1 MLRRDFL
8 GMVAVGALGAVT
20 LPAWLHLAEPEP
32 AHAESLVPVPTDSSL
47 KGKRVVVVG
56 GGMAGTAAAKYLRL
70 WGGTGLAVTLIEQ
83 TPSYTS
89 NIMSNMVLVGERTL
103 SSLDYTYNT
112 LKSWYGVTVVQGRVA
127 AVDPVARRVTLAN
140 GSVYSGDA
148 LVLAPGLEFGALPG
162 HYDVA
167 LTPHA
172 WQAGPQ
178 TAQLAAQLAAIPSGS
193 DVVITV
199 PKAPYRCPPGPY
211 ERACV
216 VADWLKANRP
226 SSRLYLLD
234 ANPSILVEQA
244 NFTDAFA
251 GRNAS
256 GYIVTYRHDVVISDL
271 DSTAKTVT
279 YTYRDDSGAS
289 HAVTAQRAGVLNP
302 IPPMQAPAI
311 LRNAGLCATNSAN
324 GMQYAPVQPLTFESS
339 LPTSATNAAPKY
351 PGVHIIGDSSAVPA
365 EWYPGYPGVATVGIP
380 GVPKA
385 GHIGN
390 QEGKTA
396 ASAIVRRLR
405 GDTTLA
411 AETDL
416 VLNSA
421 CYTPITR
428 GNATSPGTATWLSA
442 VYEYDAATKKMYATQ
457 GQPRAAA
464 SATTRNFSEM
474 LVWFNTV
481 MSDTFA

>member
-1 MLRRDFL
+1 MQRRDFL
-8 GMVAVGALGAVT
+8 GLMAVGTLGAVT
-20 LPAWLHLAEPEP
+20 LPAWLQFVEPEP
-32 AHAESLVPVPTDSSL
+32 AHAASLIPVPVDTSL

-56 GGMAGTAAAKYLRL
+56 GGMAGAAAAKYLRL
-70 WGGTGLAVTLIEQ
+70 WGGSGLAVTLIEQ
-83 TPSYTS
+83 APSYTS
-89 NIMSNMVLVGERTL
+89 NIMSNMVVVGERTL
-103 SSLDYTYNT
+103 SSLNYTYSN
-112 LKSWYGVTVVQGRVA
+112 LKSWYGVTVVQGKVA
-127 AVDPVARRVTLAN
+127 AVNPAARSVTLAN
-140 GSVYSGDA
+140 GTVYAGDA
-148 LVLAPGLEFGALPG
+148 LVLAPGLEFTGLPG
-162 HYDVA
+162 HYDVN

-178 TAQLAAQLAAIPSGS
+178 TAQLASQLTALANGS
-193 DVVITV
+193 DVIITV

-216 VADWLKANRP
+216 MADWLRANRP
-226 SSRLYLLD
+226 NSKLYLLD
-234 ANPSILVEQA
+234 ANPGILVEQA
-244 NFTDAFA
+244 NFANAFA
-251 GRNAS
+251 GKNTS
-256 GYIVTYRHDVVISDL
+256 GYTVTYRHDVAITDV
-271 DSTAKTVT
+271 DSAAKTIT
-279 YTYRDDSGAS
+279 YTYLDDTGVS
-289 HAVTAQRAGVLNP
+289 HAVTAQHAGVLNP
-302 IPPMQAPAI
+302 IPPMQAPAM
-311 LRNAGLCATNSAN
+311 LRAAGLCTTNGAN
-324 GMQYAPVQPLTFESS
+324 GMQYAPVQALTFESS

-351 PGVHIIGDSSAVPA
+351 PGVHIVGDSSAVPA
-365 EWYPGYPGVATVGIP
+365 EWYPGYTGVPTVGIP
-380 GVPKA
+380 GIPKA

-390 QEGKTA
+390 QQGKTA

-405 GDTTLA
+405 GDTTLG

-442 VYEYDAATKKMYATQ
+442 LYEYDPAARKMYATQ
-457 GQPRAAA
+457 GQPKAAS